1 MKGDAKDVNDV
12 KDVKVVPAIET
23 EEGDG
28 ARVRRLFP
36 TGAMRDADPFVL
48 LDEFDVRPP
57 AGFPEHPHRGFEAV
71 TYMLEGGFRH
81 RDDMGNDSTV
91 LAGGAQ
97 RFTAGGRGI
106 VHSEM
111 PGGRG
116 RNRGLQ
122 LWVKLPSALKGV
134 APSYQQVDGPAMPET
149 AGNGWR
155 ARIVVGEG
163 SPVRLS
169 TPVRYMDVR
178 LDAWAT
184 FEEGVPEGWTGL
196 VYVLDG
202 RVMVG
207 GVEARAGSAAMLAP
221 GSRPTVSAVEGPAH
235 LVLLLGRPIGE
246 PIVHRGPFVD

>member
-1 MKGDAKDVNDV
+1 MKGDAKEVR
-12 KDVKVVPAIET
+12 VVPAIET

-36 TGAMRDADPFVL
+36 TGAMRDADPFAL
-48 LDEFDVRPP
+48 LDEFDLRPP
-57 AGFPEHPHRGFEAV
+57 AGFPEHPHRGFEAL
-71 TYMLEGGFRH
+71 TYMLEGSFHH

-91 LAGGAQ
+91 TAGGAQ

-111 PGGRG
+111 PGSKGRS
-116 RNRGLQ
+116 RGLQ
-122 LWVKLPSALKGV
+122 LWVKLPAMLKGV
-134 APSYQQVDGPAMPET
+134 APSYQQVDGPGIPE
-149 AGNGWR
+149 AVGEGWR

-169 TPVRYMDVR
+169 TPVRYLDVR

-184 FEEGVPEGWTGL
+184 FEDEVPDGWRGL

-202 RVMVG
+202 RVTVDG
-207 GVEARAGSAAMLAP
+207 QEVRSGSAAMLAP
-221 GSRPTVSAVEGPAH
+221 GSRPKVSAVEGPAH

-246 PIVHRGPFVD
+246 PIIHRGPFVD